1 MQLDLANHAD
11 DQLAMQLVDLLTP
24 VAKAFLSDK
33 GFEGAVLA
41 QQVFGGHGYIKEWG
55 VEQIVRDARIA
66 QIYEG
71 TNGIQALDLLRRKL
85 PLDGGKTFIKLIEKI

>member
-11 DQLAMQLVDLLTP
+11 DPVAKQLVDLLTP
-24 VAKAFLSDK
+24 VARPSDK

-71 TNGIQALDLLRRKL
+71 TNGVQARS
-85 PLDGGKTFIKLIEKI
+85 GG